1 MALIRG
7 LIKLVSSR
15 ECLMRHVSVADRNLG
30 IAMKFTLLI
39 LFFLNETTWAD
50 SNILSEQKLYRRC
63 YSQLVQSP
71 IPLKDP
77 TFQKIKAGQLKAI
90 DACLSLINEADF
102 DNQGLIKSDPVM
114 FGTVQQKVLRTF
126 FEFHNSW
133 FGANSITQI
142 QDYNE
147 ELERGSTDIYDPY
160 EQSYFLTRAL
170 FTKDARYSSVLQGTE
185 RLKSARIED
194 IKHITAV
201 RGGPYVT
208 KAPSRRVLGDS
219 ATNDENLVVFNSMT
233 IGYTGDGDARPDED
247 FVKMPMVSIG
257 ALIGI
262 QSLTEPFTIK
272 NLNLDPLGRNLP
284 GNKEP
289 NLEFTYNLNRN
300 HGGGIIGLPSYFM
313 MNYGH
318 GRGLKFN
325 GTTKLP
331 RRWVK
336 SIMETFMCATLP
348 TLRESDITD
357 LVVPASNTPFRKSSS
372 CVQCHATMDQAAGVA
387 RNLITGASDFFAI
400 STGRHQNAK
409 YPMMLTQYNQVKEG
423 PTTWIDVDNPEFH
436 ITKAKGKLY
445 TRLFNGDLL
454 DRPVSSIDELG
465 IAISQ
470 TQDFY
475 SCAAKRYFQFFT
487 GIQVP
492 LYDKKDPRNSEMNR
506 LMTEEHIKNRAFVES
521 LGVDLQQDQS
531 LKNLIKRIIS
541 SDYYK
546 SESY

>member
-1 MALIRG
+1 MI
-7 LIKLVSSR
+7 V
-15 ECLMRHVSVADRNLG
+15 
-30 IAMKFTLLI
+30 
-39 LFFLNETTWAD
+39 FFLFINCWAD
-50 SNILSEQKLYRRC
+50 PIVLSEQKLYRRC
-63 YSQLVQSP
+63 YAQLVQSP
-71 IPLKDP
+71 IPRKDP
-77 TFQKIKAGQLKAI
+77 TLQRIKDGQIKAI
-90 DACLSLINEADF
+90 DACLNLINEADL
-102 DNQGLIKSDPVM
+102 DNQGLTKADPVI
-114 FGTVQQKVLRTF
+114 FGSVPQKVLRTF
-126 FEFHNSW
+126 SEFHNTW
-133 FGANSITQI
+133 FSANSITQI

-147 ELERGSTDIYDPY
+147 ELERGSTDLYDPY

-185 RLKSARIED
+185 RLKSVRMED

-201 RGGPYVT
+201 RGGPYAS
-208 KAPSRRVLGDS
+208 KAPSRRVIGDS
-219 ATNDENLVVFNSMT
+219 PLFGENLIVFNSMN
-233 IGYTGDGDARPDED
+233 IGYTGDGNARPDED
-247 FVKMPMVSIG
+247 FVKAPMVAIG
-257 ALIGI
+257 ALVGI

-272 NLNLDPLGRNLP
+272 NLNLDPLGNFQAGNLQ
-284 GNKEP
+284 P
-289 NLEFTYNLNRN
+289 NLQFTYNLNQS

-336 SIMETFMCATLP
+336 SMMETFMCATLP

-357 LVVPASNTPFRKSSS
+357 LVVASSNTPFRKSSS

-387 RNLITGASDFFAI
+387 RNLITGATDFFAI
-400 STGRHQNAK
+400 SAGRNQHAK
-409 YPMMLTQYNQVKEG
+409 YPIVLTQYNQIKDG
-423 PTTWIDVDNPEFH
+423 PTDWIHVDNPEFH

-454 DRPVSSIDELG
+454 DRPVNSINELG

-531 LKNLIKRIIS
+531 LKNLVRRIIS

-546 SESY
+546 SESF